1 MFEAALSLGVE
12 GGEQRGDP
20 TASTFVGAFLDP
32 SFGDVM
38 EAAVAVEV
46 HAKDGFASS
55 GGGMFSFTKNA
66 SWLESNKSGRS
77 SCNLS

>member
-20 TASTFVGAFLDP
+20 TASTFVGAFLYP

-46 HAKDGFASS
+46 HATDGFASS
-55 GGGMFSFTKNA
+55 GGGMFS
-66 SWLESNKSGRS
+66 LHEECINKSGRS
-77 SCNLS
+77 SCN